1 MIIRSLRNIAEKY
14 HNNNNMLSI
23 ISADETPHMTFET
36 NGNGVVKISDDF
48 PKRMVL
54 NAKIMPVQNFS
65 KAKLERKINGKAISY
80 CDLYSHYENKY
91 CSSVEVVFEN
101 GGHAISFDNEK
112 ISFSDKNFED
122 YQIVINDNILLKKD
136 FLTTQKDI
144 LENINNDGIILQN
157 NQLASRVIYPYGGV
171 YQYGLHP
178 KVIEQAICFWS
189 ENNELRTIALSAVQG
204 VNPAKNTLMKS
215 GKWFIGVQDFA
226 KNYRTSLYDDILNG
240 GCKFTLKLNDS
251 EKVFVSNSLNWF
263 EKTNLLQVGFVA
275 FPQESTT
282 SLRSSQ

>member
-65 KAKLERKINGKAISY
+65 KAKLERKINGKTISY

-101 GGHAISFDNEK
+101 A
-112 ISFSDKNFED
+112 
-122 YQIVINDNILLKKD
+122 VIP
-136 FLTTQKDI
+136 
-144 LENINNDGIILQN
+144 INGNSPATYP
-157 NQLASRVIYPYGGV
+157 LASLSCIPVAFVSGV
-171 YQYGLHP
+171 TFH
-178 KVIEQAICFWS
+178 FS
-189 ENNELRTIALSAVQG
+189 S
-204 VNPAKNTLMKS
+204 TL
-215 GKWFIGVQDFA
+215 FP
-226 KNYRTSLYDDILNG
+226 
-240 GCKFTLKLNDS
+240 TLKLYI
-251 EKVFVSNSLNWF
+251 ESNFTFSFSLPN
-263 EKTNLLQVGFVA
+263 T
-275 FPQESTT
+275 
-282 SLRSSQ
+282 